1 MVEAIK
7 DFEYD
12 GKKFQHV
19 EKHNDRCDGCYFW
32 DNNISCIPK
41 EIAECKTGIFIE
53 V

>member
-12 GKKFQHV
+12 GKKFHHV

-32 DNNISCIPK
+32 NNNISCIPK
-41 EIAECKTGIFIE
+41 EIAECKTGIFVE